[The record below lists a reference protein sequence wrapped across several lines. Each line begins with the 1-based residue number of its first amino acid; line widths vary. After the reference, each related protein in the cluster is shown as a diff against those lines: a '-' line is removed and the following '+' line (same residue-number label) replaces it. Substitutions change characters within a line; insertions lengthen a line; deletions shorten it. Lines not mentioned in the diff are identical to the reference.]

1 MKAKNQKPVGR
12 RQFIRQIGTAG
23 LSAAVITN
31 PVLVWGTQTNSK
43 IKLGLIGC
51 GGRGTW
57 IAGLF
62 LKHGGYELTALADYF
77 PERTE
82 SAAGKL
88 ELTKTNRFHGLS
100 AYKRLLES
108 GVDAVAIESPPY
120 FHPAQAAAAVEA
132 GKHVYLAKP
141 VAVDVP
147 GCMQIQKSG
156 QRAGMNRQVFL
167 IDFQTRANPY
177 FIEALKR
184 VHDGEIGEF
193 AFGESSYHAG
203 SPWKQW
209 YDLLRSQP
217 DNPEVR
223 LKAWGLDRALSGDII
238 TEQNIHT
245 LDVAAWIMDGPPL
258 YAAGSCGLS
267 ARPDIGSCS
276 DHFTCLFQY
285 PKNVGIT
292 FSSRQFNGYDSP
304 GGIKNRM
311 FGSKGVLET
320 EYGGQ
325 VLIRGE
331 NFYRGGKTEQI
342 YREGAE
348 TNIATFYRSI
358 TENIYDNSSVAPS
371 VQSNLLTVLG
381 RSAAY
386 RGERVYWHQ
395 LLSDTG
401 EMHAD
406 LAGLKD

>member
-1 MKAKNQKPVGR
+1 MKAKNQKQVKR
-12 RQFIRQIGTAG
+12 RQFIRQMGAAG

-31 PVLVWGTQTNSK
+31 PLLVWGTQTSSK

-88 ELTKTNRFHGLS
+88 ELTSVQRFHGLS

-108 GVDAVAIESPPY
+108 GVEAVAIESPPY
-120 FHPAQAAAAVEA
+120 FHPQQAAAAVDA
-132 GKHVYLAKP
+132 GVHVYLAKP

-147 GCMQIQKSG
+147 GCMRIKESG
-156 QRAGMNRQVFL
+156 QLAGAKKLVFL
-167 IDFQTRANPY
+167 IDFQTRTNPL

-184 VHDGEIGEF
+184 VHGGAIGDF
-193 AFGESSYHAG
+193 AFGESSYHDG
-203 SPWKQW
+203 SPWRQW

-217 DNPEVR
+217 HNPEVR

-245 LDVAAWIMDGPPL
+245 LDVAAWIMNGPPL
-258 YAAGSCGLS
+258 YAVGSCGLS
-267 ARPDIGSCS
+267 ARPHIGSCA

-285 PKNVGIT
+285 PQNVGIT

-331 NFYRGGKTEQI
+331 NFYRGGGTEQI

-348 TNIATFYRSI
+348 TNIDTFYRSV
-358 TENIYDNSSVAPS
+358 TGNSFENPTVGPS
-371 VQSNLLTVLG
+371 VQSNLITVLG
-381 RSAAY
+381 RTAAY
-386 RGERVYWHQ
+386 RGERVTWQ
-395 LLSDTG
+395 ELLKDT
-401 EMHAD
+401 EELQPD
-406 LAGLKD
+406 LAGLRE